1 MAGLRI
7 LMIGIVI
14 VLIIQIPVAAVS
26 ASTDD
31 LTGYDR
37 KAITVLLKQG
47 QLDRLESFFTALS
60 MASLKSYEKERELY
74 LAFLAFENS
83 DPELERILKRWVA
96 KKPGSYSSHVAL
108 GYYYLHSGWLA
119 RGGRFSDET
128 WNDQFKGMADY
139 FSLAVKSFKRA
150 LKINDRLIPAY
161 SGMMSVATSN
171 CDVVSINFIA
181 KKALSSRPASSS
193 IYTLLLHSMKPKWCG
208 SIAILQSLLK
218 DIRKQYNKNPY
229 LKIFEGY
236 DEYAAADSIKKDC
249 LKPITILD
257 ALIKRNPNPLYLEE
271 RGDVYNYC
279 LDDERKSI
287 IDYTEALRVGPIRP
301 RILADRAVT
310 YYALKDF
317 RRALANADEAI
328 LLDGN
333 NPKALRV
340 RGRIHYRERR
350 YESAIKDLED
360 SLRFG
365 GFSYTAHKYLGYIYY
380 KHRKNYAMAATHLEQ
395 AIQLGSRSGKA
406 LYYLTKAFWY
416 NKDCKL
422 IWSADEYLK
431 HCATRS
437 CKPKKLQWTKE
448 VLIAFRSAEKCE
460 SFQGRNLN
468 R

>member
-7 LMIGIVI
+7 LITGMVVI
-14 VLIIQIPVAAVS
+14 LIIQTPVAAVS
-26 ASTDD
+26 ASTGDM
-31 LTGYDR
+31 TGYDR

-47 QLDRLESFFTALS
+47 KLDRLESFFTALTT
-60 MASLKSYEKERELY
+60 ASLKSYEKERELY
-74 LAFLAFENS
+74 QAFLAFENS
-83 DPELERILKRWVA
+83 DPGLERILKKWIA
-96 KKPGSYSSHVAL
+96 KKPDSYSSHVAL

-128 WNDQFKGMADY
+128 WDDQFKGMADY

-150 LKINDRLIPAY
+150 LEINDRPIPAY
-161 SGMMSVATSN
+161 SGVISVATSN
-171 CDVVSINFIA
+171 CDVVSINYIA
-181 KKALSSRPASSS
+181 KKVLSSRPASSS

-208 SIAILQSLLK
+208 SIGMLTSLLK
-218 DIRKQYNKNPY
+218 DIRKQYKKNPY

-236 DEYAAADSIKKDC
+236 DEYAAADSVKQDC
-249 LKPITILD
+249 QKSITILD
-257 ALIKRNPNPLYLEE
+257 ALIRRNPNPLYLED

-279 LDDERKSI
+279 IDDERKSI
-287 IDYTEALRVGPIRP
+287 ADYTQALHVGPLRP
-301 RILADRAVT
+301 RILADRAVA

-350 YESAIKDLED
+350 YESAIKDLEG

-365 GFSYTAHKYLGYIYY
+365 GFSYSAHKYLGYIYY
-380 KHRKNYAMAATHLEQ
+380 KHRKDYAKAAIHLEQ

-422 IWSADEYLK
+422 IWSAGEYLK

-437 CKPKKLQWTKE
+437 CKSKKLQWTQTALTAYRNVK
-448 VLIAFRSAEKCE
+448 KCE
-460 SFQGRNLN
+460 SFQG
-468 R
+468 